1 MITRNILRLSIRNWN
16 CARPVTSFLSCR
28 RFLNT
33 TLPRQLRGRSTI
45 NQLIQSN
52 TQSTMFP
59 IQRNNRLPLRTI
71 VILIAASSSL
81 TMLLFVAVQ
90 YKKFQDEL
98 LPDGKSRKRSI
109 FLPLWFNGNLLYQTT
124 YGFPHG
130 LKYFD
135 PEFYEYIMTE
145 VQQSNKDGEMQG
157 HHDNSVKHFC
167 HALREKNIK
176 YAVLEGLSANRE
188 IRQIFGLPLTV
199 DTHPNS
205 DGELKIWVESK
216 YPSVSGLQ
224 IDITKTVDTNGSNN
238 SKFDFHWIVKPINAV
253 SVINSAMTS
262 TGLGLDRLES
272 SEANIKTHEQGS
284 GKVHEVKMD
293 KEKVNLNKQRDYAI
307 QFHGKFMVSDK
318 SMVRVGVVEYC
329 GTIDFDHLM
338 INRGV
343 KITDM
348 DMKHDGVLYKVM

>member
-16 CARPVTSFLSCR
+16 CARPVTSFLPCR

-52 TQSTMFP
+52 TQLTMFP

-71 VILIAASSSL
+71 VILIVASSSL

-135 PEFYEYIMTE
+135 PEF
-145 VQQSNKDGEMQG
+145 
-157 HHDNSVKHFC
+157 
-167 HALREKNIK
+167 
-176 YAVLEGLSANRE
+176 
-188 IRQIFGLPLTV
+188 
-199 DTHPNS
+199 
-205 DGELKIWVESK
+205 
-216 YPSVSGLQ
+216 
-224 IDITKTVDTNGSNN
+224 
-238 SKFDFHWIVKPINAV
+238 
-253 SVINSAMTS
+253 TS
-262 TGLGLDRLES
+262 TS
-272 SEANIKTHEQGS
+272 
-284 GKVHEVKMD
+284 
-293 KEKVNLNKQRDYAI
+293 
-307 QFHGKFMVSDK
+307 
-318 SMVRVGVVEYC
+318 
-329 GTIDFDHLM
+329 
-338 INRGV
+338 
-343 KITDM
+343 
-348 DMKHDGVLYKVM
+348 

>member
-1 MITRNILRLSIRNWN
+1 MITRNILRLSARNWS
-16 CARPVTSFLSCR
+16 CARPITTFIPYRRYFCTSQPQL
-28 RFLNT
+28 
-33 TLPRQLRGRSTI
+33 LRGRNTI
-45 NQLIQSN
+45 HQLN
-52 TQSTMFP
+52 TQSAMFP

-90 YKKFQDEL
+90 YKRFQDEI
-98 LPDGKSRKRSI
+98 LPDGKSRKRAI
-109 FLPLWFNGNLLYQTT
+109 FLPLWFNGNILYQTA
-124 YGFPHG
+124 YSFPHG

-145 VQQSNKDGEMQG
+145 INQSTTDGGTHNHRDTNDVEQ
-157 HHDNSVKHFC
+157 FC
-167 HALREKNIK
+167 RVLQEKNIK

-199 DTHPNS
+199 DSHPNS
-205 DGELKIWVESK
+205 DGEFEIWVESQ

-224 IDITKTVDTNGSNN
+224 IDITKTVDSSHTHS
-238 SKFDFHWIVKPINAV
+238 SKVDFRWVVKPINAV
-253 SVINSAMTS
+253 SVINNAMTS

-272 SEANIKTHEQGS
+272 TEANIKTHEQGS

-293 KEKVNLNKQRDYAI
+293 KEKVNLNKQRDYTI
-307 QFHGKFMVSDK
+307 QFRGKFMVSDK
-318 SMVRVGVVEYC
+318 SMVRVGVVEYY
-329 GTIDFDHLM
+329 GTIDFDHLL